1 MGDVMDTPSII
12 FMGSPDFAVPALR
25 ALHESFGL
33 TAIVS
38 VPDKPSGRGQILQS
52 SAVSKEA
59 ISLGIPLLTPER
71 LNAPEF
77 IEQLSALRPDI
88 IVVIAFRILPK
99 EVYSLAKLGAFNV
112 HGSLLPKY
120 RGAAPIQWAIINGE
134 TETGLTAFLLNET
147 VDTGNIIGQTRIH
160 IPEDMTSGELFTTL
174 MNPAAELAV
183 STCKDLLSG
192 NAIALPQH
200 HELATPAPKL
210 FRQTCKIDWRK
221 PSKSIVNLIRG
232 SNPKPGAWTV
242 FNGKPLKIL
251 KACSGDPSLLI
262 EPSSF
267 MINEQGFFIGTSDG
281 NLSLLY
287 IQEEGKAAMNVTDFL
302 RGYRGFKEGV
312 CS

>member
-1 MGDVMDTPSII
+1 MKTPSIV
-12 FMGSPDFAVPALR
+12 FMGSPDFAVPALH
-25 ALHESFGL
+25 ALHNAFGL
-33 TAIVS
+33 AAIVS
-38 VPDKPSGRGQILQS
+38 VPDKPAGRGRALQS

-59 ISLGIPLLTPER
+59 ISLGIPLFRPEN
-71 LNAPEF
+71 LSDPEF
-77 IEQLSALRPDI
+77 ISQLSALKPDI
-88 IVVIAFRILPK
+88 FVVIAFRILPQK
-99 EVYSLAKLGAFNV
+99 VYALAKLGAFNI

-147 VDTGNIIGQTRIH
+147 VDTGNILAQTRID
-160 IPEDMTSGELFTTL
+160 IPEEMTSGELFKAL

-183 STCKDLLSG
+183 STCKALLSG
-192 NAIALPQH
+192 NVIAQPQL

-210 FRQTCKIDWRK
+210 YRQTCKIDWHNPTK
-221 PSKSIVNLIRG
+221 TIYNLIRG
-232 SNPKPGAWTV
+232 ANPKPGAWTV

-267 MINEQGFFIGTSDG
+267 IINEQGFFIGTSDG
-281 NLSLLY
+281 NLSLLN
-287 IQEEGKAAMNVTDFL
+287 IQEEGKAKMNVSDFL

>member
-1 MGDVMDTPSII
+1 MGDAMNTPSII

-25 ALHESFGL
+25 ALHETFGL

-38 VPDKPSGRGQILQS
+38 VPDKPAGRGRTLQT

-59 ISLGIPLLTPER
+59 MSLGIPLLTPER
-71 LNAPEF
+71 LTDPEF
-77 IEQLSALRPDI
+77 IDQLSALHPDI

-99 EVYSLAKLGAFNV
+99 EVYSLAKLGAFNI

-147 VDTGNIIGQTRIH
+147 VDTGNILAQKHIH
-160 IPEDMTSGELFTTL
+160 IPDDMTSGELFTTL

-192 NAIALPQH
+192 NAIALQQQD
-200 HELATPAPKL
+200 ELATPAPKL

-221 PSKSIVNLIRG
+221 SSKSILNLIRG
-232 SNPKPGAWTV
+232 ANPKPGAWTM
-242 FNGKPLKIL
+242 FNDKTLKIL
-251 KACSGDPSLLI
+251 KASIGDPSLKI
-262 EPSSF
+262 HQSSF
-267 MINEQGFFIGTSDG
+267 IINEHGFFIGTSDG
-281 NLSLLY
+281 NVSLLQ
-287 IQEEGKAAMNVTDFL
+287 IQEEGKAAMPVSDFL
-302 RGYRGFKEGV
+302 RGYRGLKEGM